1 MKRLLNMVAW
11 STLYQVLEGQ
21 VGDGRNVGTIYVTMG
36 VGSTSSMQ
44 YVNSQDLETI
54 PLMCG
59 HLVFVSRF
67 CVCVKCQKF
76 KFTLVHKTK
85 LSLV

>member
-54 PLMCG
+54 PLKFNVWPPSFCFQI
-59 HLVFVSRF
+59 L
-67 CVCVKCQKF
+67 CVCEVSKIQIYP
-76 KFTLVHKTK
+76 
-85 LSLV
+85 SS